1 VLAGEAP
8 VSVPRVLALILRSTI
23 GLVIGSAVI
32 LSAAPRQRAIATENR
47 PYAAVA
53 LDYLV
58 IFNPDSVTTV
68 ADRILPGRG
77 RALTELWRTRQF
89 EYTWLR
95 SLTGRYADF
104 SVVTRDALTYAADA
118 LAVSLTPLQRD
129 DLLNAYLHLTPWLD
143 ASEGLRRLHAAGVRV
158 IVLADFSP
166 AMLRANAEHA
176 RLMPWFDDLV
186 STDANQTFKPDPRAY
201 QLGIDHLGLIKQD
214 VVFAAFGGWDAAGAK
229 SFGYPTVWVNRLQLP
244 LEQLG
249 VRPDVTV
256 ADMNGLVD
264 VVLGRSPLHR

>member
-1 VLAGEAP
+1 VLA
-8 VSVPRVLALILRSTI
+8 VILKSAI
-23 GLVIGSAVI
+23 GLVIGGVVVV
-32 LSAAPRQRAIATENR
+32 SAAVGQRQSATVNR

-58 IFNPDSVTTV
+58 IFNPDSVITV

-77 RALTELWRTRQF
+77 RALTELWRIRQF

-118 LAVSLTPLQRD
+118 MGVSLTPLQRD
-129 DLLNAYLHLTPWLD
+129 DLLGAYLHLTPWPD
-143 ASEGLRRLHAAGVRV
+143 ASDGLRRLRAAGVRV

-166 AMLRANAEHA
+166 AMLRANAERA
-176 RLMPWFDDLV
+176 QLMPLFDDLV

-201 QLGIDHLGLIKQD
+201 QLGIDHLGLVKQD

-229 SFGYPTVWVNRLQLP
+229 SFGYPTVWVNRFHVP
-244 LEQLG
+244 DEQLG

-256 ADMNGLVD
+256 PDMSGLVKF
-264 VVLGRSPLHR
+264 VLGRSGRQR